1 MRFSDFQSNQR
12 VVQTLK
18 AAAGGRRLSHA
29 YLFHGTQGTGKRMLA
44 RIFAQALLCTGEEKP
59 CGRCPHCLKFA
70 HDAHPDFT
78 VVQKPSDK
86 NFILVD
92 QIRTLREEIFIRPNE
107 ADHRVVLI
115 ENAEQMNPAAA
126 NALLKVLEEPP
137 PYAVFLL
144 TANNRDL
151 LPETIASRCVCLEIL
166 EIPETQAERWLEAQ
180 FPGTDPKELHR
191 AALYGGGNLGRS
203 RSFLEEEAVRR
214 RYGQA
219 LSLLSALANGKEF
232 DVVAALAPFEGDK
245 AGFLQLLQDFDGLLG
260 SLAALPYG
268 GTADPELAPIAS
280 KISPL
285 RAAAMHDRI
294 DGIRQRL
301 FYNAGCP
308 LTVALFGAQ
317 LKEI

>member
-1 MRFSDFQSNQR
+1 M
-12 VVQTLK
+12 
-18 AAAGGRRLSHA
+18 
-29 YLFHGTQGTGKRMLA
+29 
-44 RIFAQALLCTGEEKP
+44 
-59 CGRCPHCLKFA
+59 
-70 HDAHPDFT
+70 
-78 VVQKPSDK
+78 
-86 NFILVD
+86 
-92 QIRTLREEIFIRPNE
+92 
-107 ADHRVVLI
+107 
-115 ENAEQMNPAAA
+115 
-126 NALLKVLEEPP
+126 
-137 PYAVFLL
+137 
-144 TANNRDL
+144 
-151 LPETIASRCVCLEIL
+151 
-166 EIPETQAERWLEAQ
+166 
-180 FPGTDPKELHR
+180 
-191 AALYGGGNLGRS
+191 
-203 RSFLEEEAVRR
+203 RR

-260 SLAALPYG
+260 RLAALPYG